1 MELYLKKFFK
11 LFTVCSSF
19 LLTTCA
25 AYDLG
30 KDGTTYY
37 KIDDPENATWDQVS
51 FIVKDKCA
59 TCHTDEKPWY
69 KPENTPEKANAENPN
84 FGLNKI
90 ALREFWDKNNGL
102 MSLVRQC
109 IADVCGTEEIKVPM
123 PPNYATPLDENEKT
137 ALLSFT
143 SKYIPAATIELS
155 ETFQSKCA
163 GCHGQN
169 GDGKNGLTG
178 NKAIGESQSDT
189 FEKYKNTYKTITPM
203 PTYSADYS
211 DADALADW
219 QKITGKTN

>member
-69 KPENTPEKANAENPN
+69 KPENTNNRPNAENPN
-84 FGLNKI
+84 FGLNNL
-90 ALREFWDKNNGL
+90 ALMTSNGTNIDVGDVYGSGTISGPTPDSYGSML
-102 MSLVRQC
+102 ELCWKGTKPISLPDGTQRKFIEDGDTIIMTGWAEKDGLRIGFGEVR
-109 IADVCGTEEIKVPM
+109 TEV
-123 PPNYATPLDENEKT
+123 L
-137 ALLSFT
+137 
-143 SKYIPAATIELS
+143 PAR
-155 ETFQSKCA
+155 
-163 GCHGQN
+163 
-169 GDGKNGLTG
+169 
-178 NKAIGESQSDT
+178 
-189 FEKYKNTYKTITPM
+189 
-203 PTYSADYS
+203 
-211 DADALADW
+211 
-219 QKITGKTN
+219 